1 MFVTA
6 TMGYAGVQPESK
18 TRHRDPTVTEGQ
30 RTYTLFLHL
39 SGLLGFIV
47 VIPIVPTLIMWA
59 VKKDESPFVDDHG
72 REAMNAQISYL
83 VYALGFAALTPITC
97 GVGLAAAAVMPVVA
111 VVFTIL
117 AAIAASRGE
126 YHRYPATIR
135 FIH

>member
-1 MFVTA
+1 MSVA
-6 TMGYAGVQPESK
+6 VGMGYTGFYPNSTSK
-18 TRHRDPTVTEGQ
+18 VRDPGVSEGQ

-39 SGLLGFIV
+39 AGLLGFIV
-47 VIPIVPTLIMWA
+47 AVPIVPTVIMWA
-59 VKKDESPFVDDHG
+59 IKKDESGFVDDHG

-83 VYALGFAALTPITC
+83 IYTLGFAALTPITC
-97 GVGLAAAAVMPVVA
+97 GVSLAAAAAMPVVA

-117 AAIAASRGE
+117 AAISASRGE